1 MRPTAPHLPS
11 PAVGLNSQLGAVQL
25 VGHLLLL
32 LLLALKDG
40 TVQVGCAS
48 QSCAA
53 ICAPGSLATLWEYRN
68 DAYFQPAN
76 VRAITS
82 SLAHTHP

>member
-1 MRPTAPHLPS
+1 M
-11 PAVGLNSQLGAVQL
+11 GLNSQLGAVHMVERL
-25 VGHLLLL
+25 PFLLFFPLN
-32 LLLALKDG
+32 DG
-40 TVQVGCAS
+40 TVQVVRAL
-48 QSCAA
+48 QSCAS
-53 ICAPGSLATLWEYRN
+53 ICGPGSLATLWEYRN

>member
-1 MRPTAPHLPS
+1 M
-11 PAVGLNSQLGAVQL
+11 GLNSQLGAVHM
-25 VGHLLLL
+25 VGRLPFFLFFP
-32 LLLALKDG
+32 LKDG
-40 TVQVGCAS
+40 TVQVGRAS